1 MHQQSTS
8 HLFMIEPVEFYA
20 NEQTAYTN
28 HYQKAVSD
36 EAADKIAEKAG
47 RSKSDAEQFLNAT
60 LSTIQDTLSSGE
72 SIPLVGFGTFSVA
85 SRAARTGKNP
95 QTGAAIQIPAS
106 KTVKFKVG
114 SKLKDAV
121 NK

>member
-1 MHQQSTS
+1 
-8 HLFMIEPVEFYA
+8 
-20 NEQTAYTN
+20 
-28 HYQKAVSD
+28 
-36 EAADKIAEKAG
+36 
-47 RSKSDAEQFLNAT
+47 
-60 LSTIQDTLSSGE
+60 LSSGE

>member
-1 MHQQSTS
+1 
-8 HLFMIEPVEFYA
+8 MI
-20 NEQTAYTN
+20 
-28 HYQKAVSD
+28 
-36 EAADKIAEKAG
+36 DKIAEKAG

-72 SIPLVGFGTFSVA
+72 SIPLVGFGTFSVE

-114 SKLKDAV
+114 SKLKDSV
-121 NK
+121 NN